1 MTRTTVRRCAALA
14 AARAAAAAPARADV
28 FDGRIA
34 FTSFRADPTLGLDRG
49 GDILHHERRRNRSAA
64 ADDQRARSPARLVAD
79 GDRHRLHDH
88 VAGGD
93 TDRGI
98 FVVNADGSGLTTLFD
113 VPGAYDSAPAWS
125 PDATRIA
132 FESNADVAGANPEGD
147 MEIWTMA
154 ADGSDA
160 TQLTHNALHD
170 EGPAWSPDGGR
181 LIAYTSGVDNEH
193 GDTHV
198 MTAAGEHLRRLTS
211 FLGLDESPD
220 WQATPAPST
229 TLRCGDAARHA
240 GAHDVRARGSALP
253 CPGARALA
261 RRWIAAGQPRRISRF
276 AVQVRDYGGVRRVVM
291 TRATRDRRQLVAFL
305 YQPPARP

>member
-1 MTRTTVRRCAALA
+1 MTKIL
-14 AARAAAAAPARADV
+14 
-28 FDGRIA
+28 
-34 FTSFRADPTLGLDRG
+34 FTS
-49 GDILHHERRRNRSAA
+49 IM
-64 ADDQRARSPARLVAD
+64 SPA
-79 GDRHRLHDH
+79 
-88 VAGGD
+88 GD

-113 VPGAYDSAPAWS
+113 VPGAYDSGPAWS
-125 PDATRIA
+125 PDAARIA

-198 MTAAGEHLRRLTS
+198 TTAAGEHLRRLTS

-253 CPGARALA
+253 CPGARARA